1 MRAEVG
7 PLRPHHDQ
15 ATQGEPHRT
24 VEPCLPPFLA
34 TYESHSE
41 SAVEGTAEYKE
52 TVSELQKTLSSFTLS
67 RTRAIHPAI
76 DKQLTTV
83 NQIPIFVGLSNRQ
96 RKMYDDFLAKPEHR
110 MS

>member
-41 SAVEGTAEYKE
+41 SAVEG
-52 TVSELQKTLSSFTLS
+52 
-67 RTRAIHPAI
+67 
-76 DKQLTTV
+76 
-83 NQIPIFVGLSNRQ
+83 
-96 RKMYDDFLAKPEHR
+96 
-110 MS
+110 